1 MKVKL
6 LKPTKFRSIVL
17 KINDILE
24 IDNTTY
30 SRWLKNKICEIVED
44 VEQKD
49 IDKTVTDI
57 KEILSNAEKNKVK
70 KSKKEVIE
78 KEKPIISSEVVVN
91 DISSLCD

>member
-44 VEQKD
+44 VKQKD